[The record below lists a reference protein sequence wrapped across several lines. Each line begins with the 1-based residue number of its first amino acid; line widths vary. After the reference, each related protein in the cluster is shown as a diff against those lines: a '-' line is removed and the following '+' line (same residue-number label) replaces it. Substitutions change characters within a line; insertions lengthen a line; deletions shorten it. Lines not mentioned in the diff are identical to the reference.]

1 MSGLKVGGTE
11 VIAANGYIINIASL
25 DARSQETFID
35 AIRFFDHKLVMV
47 DSSGTTKQTLYGANN
62 DIV

>member
-1 MSGLKVGGTE
+1 MAGIKINGTE
-11 VIAANGYIINIASL
+11 VIAANGYLVNVTGL
-25 DARSQETFID
+25 DSRSQETFID

-47 DSSGTTKQTLYGANN
+47 DSTGTAVQTLYGANN